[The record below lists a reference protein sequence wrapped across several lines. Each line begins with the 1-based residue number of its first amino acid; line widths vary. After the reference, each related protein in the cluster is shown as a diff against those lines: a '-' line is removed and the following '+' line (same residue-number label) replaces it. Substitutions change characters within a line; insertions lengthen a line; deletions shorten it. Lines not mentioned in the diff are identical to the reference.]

1 MPGPEE
7 KPRCQLTSNGYIF
20 RRPSE
25 CSKTC
30 NGTHYEKSRYG
41 GTHPSRIVCM
51 KILTTEE
58 RIAQEKYGKE
68 RNEWR
73 NATPDTCQHNWESD
87 EEYSKRLKQ
96 SFEDYKKKK
105 QGVK

>member
-1 MPGPEE
+1 
-7 KPRCQLTSNGYIF
+7 
-20 RRPSE
+20 
-25 CSKTC
+25 
-30 NGTHYEKSRYG
+30 
-41 GTHPSRIVCM
+41 M